1 MTKIPRISSALKSV
15 DLEQNPPPL
24 IIGERVNSQGS
35 RKAKEMVLKDDFE
48 GLLNLAR
55 SQVEE
60 GAHCLDICVAT
71 TERSDELDFMCKLVK
86 RLSLEIDAPLVI
98 DSTDPKVVEAA
109 IRQIPGRPVINSINL
124 EGDGSRFHLLSPIM
138 VKYGVPAIA
147 MCIGPNG
154 MAKTPKEKLET
165 ARLLFE
171 TGKKY
176 GLQPWQ
182 YIFDVLTFT
191 LATGQEEFLDSA
203 KNTLEGIKLVKE
215 NLPGCFTTLGLSN
228 VSFGLPP
235 RARKIIN
242 SVFLYHAIKAG
253 LDSVIINPK
262 DIIAYTDISQQERK
276 LAENLIFN
284 LRNTALSELISYY
297 ENELNNANQALT
309 SSSSS
314 SSKAAKRSN
323 GISTLDVDPNWNFDK
338 KCYYRI
344 VNRLREGIEQD
355 VLGAILDNVKENNI
369 KNKNTTTA
377 SSSSSSSS
385 SNKKI
390 VSSSSSSSSPP
401 PPSAPPNRKIDSD
414 LSFSEI
420 LSLLS
425 KEELH
430 NAAVKTLNE
439 TLLPAMKE
447 VGDKFGAGEII
458 LPFVLKSAEC
468 MKAAVA
474 ELEKYLIKQKD
485 VSKGKIVLCTVYG
498 DVHDI
503 GKNLVKT
510 ILTNNGYSVYDLGK
524 QVPLQTILNKISEVD
539 ANAVGLSALL
549 VSTSKQMQIFV
560 EYAREH
566 NIQIPILCGGAAIN
580 SNYINRIAKDGGIY
594 ESGVFYCKTAFD
606 GLNVMNKL
614 MSNER
619 NQFISKWRE
628 RVELWK
634 EFKPSSMNVSQTS
647 KHSGIKPVV
656 SPPVPPTLK
665 RQIRLGPENI
675 NLKEVWDFINKKSLF
690 TLSWSFRGKA
700 ALGLAEESEKL
711 LAEWKKRVIDD
722 ELFSPRVVYG
732 YFPCHNKNNKLVVE
746 SPNGGEVIF
755 DFPRSTKGR
764 NLCLTDYFGEN
775 DIVAFQS
782 VTVGSKVSHIIEKWN
797 EDNRYTDAYYLHG
810 LAVETAEALADW
822 TNSLIRKELK
832 IDPKRGL
839 RYSWGYPSCPDITQ
853 HRLVWQLLDP
863 SKSDMTLTE
872 AGQIIPDH
880 STAAIFIHHPEAEY
894 FTL

>member
-1 MTKIPRISSALKSV
+1 MAKTPRISSALNAV
-15 DLEQNPPPL
+15 DIEQNPPPL

-55 SQVEE
+55 GQVEE

-71 TERSDELDFMCKLVK
+71 TERSDEHDFMCQLVK
-86 RLSLEIDAPLVI
+86 RLCLEIEAPLVI
-98 DSTDPKVVEAA
+98 DSTDPKVIESA
-109 IRQIPGRPVINSINL
+109 IKQIPGRPIINSINL
-124 EGDGSRFHLLSPIM
+124 EGDGSRFHSLAPIM

-165 ARLLFE
+165 AQLLFE

-176 GLQPWQ
+176 GLKPWQ
-182 YIFDVLTFT
+182 FIFDVLTFT

-203 KNTLEGIKLVKE
+203 KNTLDGIRLVKK

-228 VSFGLPP
+228 VSFGLPT

-242 SVFLYHAIKAG
+242 SVFLYHATKSG

-262 DIIAYTDISQQERK
+262 DIVAYTDISQEERK

-284 LRNTALSELISYY
+284 LRNTALSDLISYY
-297 ENELNNANQALT
+297 ENEANTNQT
-309 SSSSS
+309 
-314 SSKAAKRSN
+314 KKRSN
-323 GISTLDVDPNWNFDK
+323 ENSKLDIDPNWKFDK

-344 VNRLREGIEQD
+344 VNRLREGIEYD
-355 VLGAILDNVKENNI
+355 VVGAILDNVKDKDTKVELSS
-369 KNKNTTTA
+369 TQST

-385 SNKKI
+385 SSLLLNDDVI
-390 VSSSSSSSSPP
+390 
-401 PPSAPPNRKIDSD
+401 A
-414 LSFSEI
+414 
-420 LSLLS
+420 LLS

-430 NAAVKTLNE
+430 EAAVKTLNE

-474 ELEKYLIKQKD
+474 ELEKYLIKKKD

-510 ILTNNGYSVYDLGK
+510 ILVNNGYSVYDLGK
-524 QVPLQTILNKISEVD
+524 QVPLQTIVNKISEV
-539 ANAVGLSALL
+539 NADVVGLSALL

-560 EYAREH
+560 NYAKEH

-580 SNYINRIAKDGGIY
+580 TNYINRIAKDGGLY
-594 ESGVFYCKTAFD
+594 EQGVFYCKTAFD
-606 GLNVMNKL
+606 GLNVMNNL
-614 MSNER
+614 MSDKR
-619 NQFISKWRE
+619 SQYISRWKE
-628 RVELWK
+628 KVELWK
-634 EFKPSSMNVSQTS
+634 EFKPTSINVSHTS
-647 KHSGIKPVV
+647 NKHSGIKPVPL
-656 SPPVPPTLK
+656 PPIPPHTGL
-665 RQIRLGPENI
+665 QIRLGLEDI
-675 NLKEVWDFINKKSLF
+675 NLEDVWNFINKKSLF

-700 ALGLAEESEKL
+700 ASALSAEAEKL
-711 LAEWKKRVIDD
+711 LIEWKKRVLD
-722 ELFSPRVVYG
+722 ENLFSPKVVYG
-732 YFPCHNKNNKLVVE
+732 YFHCHNRNNKLVVD
-746 SPNGGEVIF
+746 SSKGKEVIF
-755 DFPRSTKGR
+755 DFPRSTKGK

-782 VTVGSKVSHIIEKWN
+782 VTVGKRASSIIEKWN
-797 EDNRYTDAYYLHG
+797 EENKYTDAYYLHG

-832 IDPKRGL
+832 IDSKRGL
-839 RYSWGYPSCPDITQ
+839 RYSWGYPSCPDIAQ
-853 HRLVWQLLDP
+853 HKLVWELLDP
-863 SKSDMTLTE
+863 TKSDMTLTD
-872 AGQIIPDH
+872 AGQIVPDQ
-880 STAAIFIHHPEAEY
+880 STAAIIIHHPEAEY

>member
-1 MTKIPRISSALKSV
+1 MAKTPRISSALNAV
-15 DLEQNPPPL
+15 DIEQNPPPL

-55 SQVEE
+55 GQVEE

-71 TERSDELDFMCKLVK
+71 TERSDEHDFMCQLVK
-86 RLSLEIDAPLVI
+86 RLCLEIEAPLVI
-98 DSTDPKVVEAA
+98 DSTDPKVIESA
-109 IRQIPGRPVINSINL
+109 IKQIPGRPIINSINL
-124 EGDGSRFHLLSPIM
+124 EGDGSRFHSLAPIM
-138 VKYGVPAIA
+138 IKYGVPAIA

-165 ARLLFE
+165 AQLLFE

-176 GLQPWQ
+176 GLKPWQ
-182 YIFDVLTFT
+182 FIFDVLTFT

-203 KNTLEGIKLVKE
+203 KNTLDGIRLVKT

-228 VSFGLPP
+228 VSFGLPS

-242 SVFLYHAIKAG
+242 SVFLYHATKSG

-262 DIIAYTDISQQERK
+262 DIVAYTDISQEERK

-284 LRNTALSELISYY
+284 LRNTALSDLISYY
-297 ENELNNANQALT
+297 ENEANTNQT
-309 SSSSS
+309 
-314 SSKAAKRSN
+314 KKRSN
-323 GISTLDVDPNWNFDK
+323 ENSKLDIDPNWKFDK

-344 VNRLREGIEQD
+344 VNRLREGIEYD
-355 VLGAILDNVKENNI
+355 VVGAILDNVKD
-369 KNKNTTTA
+369 KNTKVELSSTQSTAA
-377 SSSSSSSS
+377 SSSSSSSVLL
-385 SNKKI
+385 NDDVI
-390 VSSSSSSSSPP
+390 
-401 PPSAPPNRKIDSD
+401 A
-414 LSFSEI
+414 F
-420 LSLLS
+420 LS

-430 NAAVKTLNE
+430 EAAVKTLNE

-474 ELEKYLIKQKD
+474 ELEKYLIKKKD

-510 ILTNNGYSVYDLGK
+510 ILVNNGYSVYDLGK
-524 QVPLQTILNKISEVD
+524 QVPMQTIVNKISEV
-539 ANAVGLSALL
+539 NADVVGLSALL

-560 EYAREH
+560 NYAKEH

-580 SNYINRIAKDGGIY
+580 TNYINRIAKDGGLY
-594 ESGVFYCKTAFD
+594 EQGVFYCKTAFD
-606 GLNVMNKL
+606 GLNVMNNL
-614 MSNER
+614 MSDKRSEY
-619 NQFISKWRE
+619 ISRWKE
-628 RVELWK
+628 KVELWK
-634 EFKPSSMNVSQTS
+634 EFKPTSINVSNTS
-647 KHSGIKPVV
+647 NKHSGIKPVPL
-656 SPPVPPTLK
+656 PPIPPHTGL
-665 RQIRLGPENI
+665 QIRLGLEEI
-675 NLKEVWDFINKKSLF
+675 KLEDVWNFLNKKSLF

-700 ALGLAEESEKL
+700 ASAMSADAEKL
-711 LAEWKKRVIDD
+711 LIEWKKRVL
-722 ELFSPRVVYG
+722 EENLFSPKVVYG
-732 YFPCHNKNNKLVVE
+732 YFHCHNRNNRLVVD
-746 SPNGGEVIF
+746 SSKGKEVIF
-755 DFPRSTKGR
+755 DFPRSTKGK

-782 VTVGSKVSHIIEKWN
+782 VTVGKRASSIIEKWN
-797 EDNRYTDAYYLHG
+797 EENKYTDAYYLHG

-832 IDPKRGL
+832 IDSKRGL
-839 RYSWGYPSCPDITQ
+839 RYSWGYPSCPDIAQ
-853 HRLVWQLLDP
+853 HKLVWELLDP
-863 SKSDMTLTE
+863 TKSDMTLTD
-872 AGQIIPDH
+872 AGQIVPDQ
-880 STAAIFIHHPEAEY
+880 STAAIIIHHPEAEY